1 MNLEIVKQEPWTGKN
16 YKGSSKYR
24 PILDVIRALDVGDSV
39 FINLDEFREL
49 SGRIK
54 NPSFE
59 KKEME
64 SRYTERVRSLMKNIG
79 KKLERT
85 FVLRRERGM
94 EPWNE
99 PPGVWIFRI
108 SQE

>member
-1 MNLEIVKQEPWTGKN
+1 MNLEIVKQEPWIGRN
-16 YKGSSKYR
+16 YKGSSKYQ

-39 FINLDEFREL
+39 FIDLEEFRNL
-49 SGRIK
+49 SGRVK

-64 SRYTERVRSLMKNIG
+64 SKYTERVRVLMKTVG
-79 KKLERT
+79 KKLERS
-85 FVLRRERGM
+85 FVLRRERSM

-108 SQE
+108 SQK

>member
-1 MNLEIVKQEPWTGKN
+1 MNLEIVKQEPWIGRN
-16 YKGSSKYR
+16 YKGSSKYQ

-39 FINLDEFREL
+39 FIDLEEFRNL
-49 SGRIK
+49 SGRVK

-64 SRYTERVRSLMKNIG
+64 SKYTERVRVLMKSVG
-79 KKLERT
+79 KKLERS